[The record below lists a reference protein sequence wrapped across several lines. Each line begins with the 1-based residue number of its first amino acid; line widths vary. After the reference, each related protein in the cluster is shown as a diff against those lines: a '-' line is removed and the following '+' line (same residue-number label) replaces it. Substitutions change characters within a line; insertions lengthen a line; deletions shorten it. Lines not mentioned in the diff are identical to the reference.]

1 MAPLRRLSARPRV
14 VVDNRG
20 RTIAETVEVIQGP
33 PGPQGPQGPAGPPGP
48 AGGAGALPTLPWN
61 LGGGWV
67 MSVDSSGRLD
77 FILPNGTTQ
86 FSFWPNGNFTAPGT
100 VGGTNV

>member
-1 MAPLRRLSARPRV
+1 
-14 VVDNRG
+14 
-20 RTIAETVEVIQGP
+20 
-33 PGPQGPQGPAGPPGP
+33 
-48 AGGAGALPTLPWN
+48 
-61 LGGGWV
+61 